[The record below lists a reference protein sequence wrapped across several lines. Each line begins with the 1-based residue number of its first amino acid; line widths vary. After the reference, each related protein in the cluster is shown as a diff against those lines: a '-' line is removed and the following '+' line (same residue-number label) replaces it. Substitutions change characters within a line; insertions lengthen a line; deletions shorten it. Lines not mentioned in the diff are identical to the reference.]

1 VCLCPECRKHYKG
14 SGFLGKGV
22 NVKQTTETKPL
33 QFRAFFAEMLIVGT
47 LGLSWGIYLI
57 LKFVVMR

>member
-1 VCLCPECRKHYKG
+1 
-14 SGFLGKGV
+14 
-22 NVKQTTETKPL
+22 VKQTTETKPL